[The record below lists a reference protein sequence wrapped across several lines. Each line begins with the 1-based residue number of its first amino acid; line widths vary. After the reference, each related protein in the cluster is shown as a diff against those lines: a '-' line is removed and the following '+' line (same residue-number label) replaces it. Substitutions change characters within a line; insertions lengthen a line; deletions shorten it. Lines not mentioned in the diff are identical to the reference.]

1 MTLWNMEIPHLFMEQ
16 LLAHMHTMLRYGQ
29 DRVDP
34 TGFLLHATGE
44 AMQLEMGYSGE
55 LMVVPLILA
64 NNITH
69 SWIKHVWVTTQ
80 EHGINLQTDFAD
92 VPPQWQGDIKIMQL
106 FVQNR
111 QKQPEL
117 QILNQCC
124 MYLRVFQV
132 SDIVIGSGTLIAT
145 SCWNPT
151 SPVESSMDWPQTSQP
166 PATAWLTW

>member
-55 LMVVPLILA
+55 LMVMPLILTD
-64 NNITH
+64 NITH

-80 EHGINLQTDFAD
+80 EHGINLQTDFTD
-92 VPPQWQGDIKIMQL
+92 VPPQWQGDIEIMWL
-106 FVQNR
+106 FIQNG
-111 QKQPEL
+111 QKQPKL
-117 QILNQCC
+117 QILNQCR
-124 MYLRVFQV
+124 MYLQVFLV
-132 SDIVIGSGTLIAT
+132 SDIVISSGTLIAT
-145 SCWNPT
+145 SYWSPT
-151 SPVESSMDWPQTSQP
+151 SPAESSMDWSHTIQP
-166 PATAWLTW
+166 SAMAWPTW